1 MAATVSLQRRVD
13 HLSDADP
20 ERQFCSRALQYLT
33 TISGRQVEIQNW
45 LITSYEVE
53 FGPQIGSGGLYVLT
67 VVIFSFSSLI
77 PSSRQRTSIQG
88 YLE

>member
-1 MAATVSLQRRVD
+1 VNR
-13 HLSDADP
+13 LSDGDP

-53 FGPQIGSGGLYVLT
+53 FGPQIGSGGLYVHI
-67 VVIFSFSSLI
+67 VVTFAFASLI
-77 PSSRQRTSIQG
+77 PSSQQRTSIQG